1 MLAPPPSVKS
11 PVKQVPL
18 MDVTKPKPASKKV
31 NPAAK
36 PVAKPAKSALSQK
49 EILKI
54 IDGKLAAFQQSV
66 TKSEPD
72 FKELRNEIAGGIQ
85 EGLIGFF
92 NQNLPVQSGP
102 AQSVQPSHP
111 KGVLIAIEEFVETV
125 FTRYNEIPKDASGKP
140 IITDENKDQTYHI
153 VRLHEG
159 VKTTDSPKR
168 KGRGRRI
175 TDFEYLFTFFRQ
187 NPELVHLKY

>member
-1 MLAPPPSVKS
+1 MNQDTIKSVEFDFFKKEKRAMLAPPPSVKS

-18 MDVTKPKPASKKV
+18 TDVTKPKPASKKV

-36 PVAKPAKSALSQK
+36 RVAKPAKSALSQK

-54 IDGKLAAFQQSV
+54 IDGKLAAFQQSL

-85 EGLIGFF
+85 DGLIGFF

-102 AQSVQPSHP
+102 AQQLTKSS
-111 KGVLIAIEEFVETV
+111 
-125 FTRYNEIPKDASGKP
+125 
-140 IITDENKDQTYHI
+140 
-153 VRLHEG
+153 
-159 VKTTDSPKR
+159 
-168 KGRGRRI
+168 
-175 TDFEYLFTFFRQ
+175 
-187 NPELVHLKY
+187 